1 MNITMPDVIGDN
13 KHASPARLV
22 VEAAAATGA
31 GNLTRRDERAPARRV
46 PREFADTPPPPLKKT
61 LTSRDFC
68 CSYGRRIAPHLI
80 HTPTPPKTRP

>member
-13 KHASPARLV
+13 NTPPPPGWLWKQQLQQAQATSPA
-22 VEAAAATGA
+22 ATKGHPPGA
-31 GNLTRRDERAPARRV
+31 FQECSL
-46 PREFADTPPPPLKKT
+46 TPPPPLKKT

-80 HTPTPPKTRP
+80 HTPTPPKIRP